1 MSLNL
6 EATPMITKLAPYFF
20 GFLLALVGALVAQWL
35 NSPLPW
41 LIGPLLVTAISSMSG
56 LKTRSHNLFRN
67 MGQWVIGTTLGLYFS
82 PQMVQTI
89 VQNTPYIITGLLFAL
104 LLGIFNALALRQWG
118 RIDFKTAWFAGA
130 IGGASEMA
138 NLAER
143 YKARVDSVAS
153 AHSLRVL
160 MVVIIIPFTFKFLGI
175 QGNSIDPNVS
185 SYHFDGLGFI
195 GLIALTVCAGLVF
208 KRLNIPNPWV
218 LGPLLI
224 AALLTSNSIHF
235 SHLPPEVSKLGQLF
249 IGWSLGSKYGPDF
262 FSRAPRFLSVVA
274 LVNSVALCLAAGFAY
289 LLSLLSD
296 IPLSTLILSVS
307 PGGIT
312 EMTITAKVLMLG
324 APMVAAFHVT
334 RMVFI
339 LLVTQPLYKIISK
352 WLERRA

>member
-1 MSLNL
+1 
-6 EATPMITKLAPYFF
+6 MIMKLAPYFF
-20 GFLLALVGALVAQWL
+20 GFLIALAGALIAQWL

-41 LIGPLLVTAISSMSG
+41 LIGPLLFTAISSMSG
-56 LKTRSHNLFRN
+56 VKARSHNLFRN

-89 VQNTPYIITGLLFAL
+89 VQNTPYIIAGLFFAL
-104 LLGIFNALALRQWG
+104 FLGIFNALALRRWG
-118 RIDFKTAWFAGA
+118 LIDFKTAWFAGA

-143 YKARVDSVAS
+143 YNARVDSVAS

-175 QGNSIDPNVS
+175 HGDSVDPNVS
-185 SYHFDGLGFI
+185 FYHFDNLGFLA
-195 GLIALTVCAGLVF
+195 LIALTVMAGFIF
-208 KRLNIPNPWV
+208 KRFNIPNPWV
-218 LGPLLI
+218 LGPLLV
-224 AALLTSNSIHF
+224 AALLTSNDIHL

-249 IGWSLGSKYGPDF
+249 IGWALGSKYGPDF

-274 LVNSVALCLAAGFAY
+274 LVNMVSLSLAAGFAY

-296 IPLSTLILSVS
+296 IPLSTLMLSVS

-324 APMVAAFHVT
+324 APMVAAFHVS

-339 LLVTQPLYKIISK
+339 LLVTQPIYKIVVK
-352 WLERRA
+352 WMERRD